1 MTSYHFRRLDIF
13 LLASAIAG
21 FIYFAWSYHSTYPDA
36 AVEHM
41 ISREAAE
48 AKANHLL
55 QQKNMHTPASLDS
68 FVVKTRIR
76 SDKGQ
81 IQYLQEKLGL
91 SKAVDV
97 FSEEIPVY
105 VWNVEWLRQTETEIQ
120 IGNNSDD
127 DRTARPKGHER
138 VEIQI
143 DGRGRLIYYNCQLKS
158 VDSLPRSRI
167 TDDEL
172 PPIPQSKTIT
182 ISPDSAKKI
191 VLTFLAQT
199 AGIRMHDFREDKFQT
214 TVDNNNESYEF
225 SFISKSTVY
234 DETVVI
240 TTRVRNSQISFYEL
254 RHQFPD
260 NYKQHKDRWL
270 DQSQGIIDVIMIML
284 ISLAVLIYFF
294 IRFKSGA
301 FDFKLGLFFGGV
313 VAVGFA
319 VMMALIM
326 GTQSWI
332 GLIVVIVFA
341 GGWYLLISGIS
352 VAVSASLT
360 RDVWPEKYQTF
371 EAIRRGRFWNQNFG
385 TSLLRGILLGG
396 IMLGVTSL
404 ILQSIPETTFIL
416 NKQSG
421 SKLDG
426 YGAIFLIA
434 TGLWTSV
441 LYFHSF
447 WLMPFSAI
455 RLKSKQNWMIYGS
468 GIIMG
473 IIYPYILSD
482 ATPVWTRL
490 AIGIFIGLVFTL
502 ILLRYDF
509 LTLITAGLF
518 AYIIQE
524 GYFFLL
530 MGDVVQSTI
539 LIVFLAGILIVALVG
554 ALSRERGDDLLE
566 FVPDYMRE
574 IEQKQR
580 MQREFEIAREIQ
592 TTMLCCKTPQSPKF
606 EIASMC
612 EPAYE
617 VGGDYFDFVNFH
629 DNHKTGIVIGDVSG
643 KGVSA
648 AFYMTLVKGILQT
661 QASQTT
667 ASTKETL
674 CRVNEIFYDQV
685 QRGKFISMIYAIF
698 DFNKNRVLMSRAG
711 HNPVLIKKTDTH
723 DPEKVTPGGIA
734 IGLTKGLAFSS
745 QIEEVSIEFKSGDV
759 FVFYTDG
766 FSEAMNAKGEEF
778 GEEKL
783 YALIQ
788 QFSHLEPQAIIQSI
802 RSEVGRFVGATPQH
816 DDMTMIVIKIK

>member
-1 MTSYHFRRLDIF
+1 MTSYHFRRFDLVI
-13 LLASAIAG
+13 LASAIAG
-21 FIYFAWSYHSTYPDA
+21 FTYFAWSYHSTYPEA
-36 AVEHM
+36 AIEHM
-41 ISREAAE
+41 IPREAVE
-48 AKANHLL
+48 TKAFHLL
-55 QQKNMHTPASLDS
+55 RQKNLLTPASLDS
-68 FVVKTRIR
+68 FSMKTRIR
-76 SDKGQ
+76 SDKGH

-127 DRTARPKGHER
+127 GRTARPKGYER

-143 DGRGRLIYYNCQLKS
+143 DGKGRLINYDCQLKS
-158 VDSLPRSRI
+158 VDSLPRSRA
-167 TDDEL
+167 TVDEL
-172 PPIPQSKTIT
+172 PPVPQSKTIT

-191 VLTFLAQT
+191 VLAFLTQT
-199 AGIRMHDFREDKFQT
+199 AGIRISDFREDKFQT

-225 SFISKSTVY
+225 TFISQSPRY

-240 TTRVRNSQISFYEL
+240 TTRVRNSQISFYEYKY
-254 RHQFPD
+254 QFPD
-260 NYKQHKDRWL
+260 DYKPHKERWL
-270 DQSQGIIDVIMIML
+270 DQSQDIIDIVMILL

-313 VAVGFA
+313 VAIGFA
-319 VMMALIM
+319 VMMGLIM

-352 VAVSASLT
+352 VAVTASLT

-385 TSLLRGILLGG
+385 TSLLRGILISG
-396 IMLGVTSL
+396 IILGVSSL
-404 ILQSIPETTFIL
+404 ILQLIPGTTFVL

-426 YGAIFLIA
+426 YGAIFLLA

-455 RLKSKQNWMIYGS
+455 RRKSKQNWMIGGY

-482 ATPVWTRL
+482 ASPVWTRL
-490 AIGIFIGLVFTL
+490 AVGIVIGLIFTL
-502 ILLRYDF
+502 IVLRYDF

-518 AYIIQE
+518 TFIIQE
-524 GYFFLL
+524 GYFFFL
-530 MGDVVQSTI
+530 MGDAVQSTV
-539 LIVFLAGILIVALVG
+539 LIVFLAGLLLVALVG

-592 TTMLCCKTPQSPKF
+592 TTMLCCKTPQSPAF

-617 VGGDYFDFVNFH
+617 VGGDYYDFVNFP
-629 DNHKTGIVIGDVSG
+629 DNHKVGIVIGDVSG

-698 DFNKNRVLMSRAG
+698 DFDNQRVLMSRAG

-723 DPEKVTPGGIA
+723 DPEKVTPGGMA
-734 IGLTKGLAFSS
+734 IGLTKGSAFANL
-745 QIEEVSIEFKSGDV
+745 IEEVTIEFKSGDV

-783 YALIQ
+783 YPLIQ
-788 QFSHLEPQAIIQSI
+788 QCSHLDPQTIIQSI
-802 RSEVGRFVGATPQH
+802 RNEIGRFVGSTPQH
-816 DDMTMIVIKIK
+816 DDMTMIVIKIR

>member
-1 MTSYHFRRLDIF
+1 MTSFHFRRLDII
-13 LLASAIAG
+13 LLVAAISG
-21 FIYFAWSYHSTYPDA
+21 FIYFTWSYHSTYPEA
-36 AVEHM
+36 AIEHM
-41 ISREAAE
+41 ISKETAE
-48 AKANHLL
+48 SKATNLL
-55 QQKNMHTPASLDS
+55 QQKNLLTPAKLDS
-68 FVVKTRIR
+68 FSMKTRIR

-91 SKAVDV
+91 KKAVDV
-97 FSEEIPVY
+97 FSDEIPVY
-105 VWNVEWLRQTETEIQ
+105 VWSIEWLHQTETEIQ

-127 DRTARPKGHER
+127 GRTARPKGYER

-143 DGRGRLIYYNCQLKS
+143 DGKGRLINYDCRLKS

-167 TDDEL
+167 TDEEL
-172 PPIPQSKTIT
+172 PPIPQNKTIT

-191 VLTFLAQT
+191 VLAFLTQT
-199 AGIRMHDFREDKFQT
+199 AGIQINDFREDKFQT

-225 SFISKSTVY
+225 TFVSKSSVY
-234 DETVVI
+234 DESVII
-240 TTRVRNSQISFYEL
+240 TTRVRNSQIAFYEFK
-254 RHQFPD
+254 HQFPD
-260 NYKQHKDRWL
+260 YYKPHKERWL
-270 DQSQGIIDVIMIML
+270 DQSQDIIDIVMIML
-284 ISLAVLIYFF
+284 ISLTVLIYFF

-326 GTQSWI
+326 GTQSWV

-360 RDVWPEKYQTF
+360 REVWPEKYQTF

-385 TSLLRGILLGG
+385 TSLLRGILISGIVLG
-396 IMLGVTSL
+396 ITSL
-404 ILQSIPETTFIL
+404 ILQTIPETTFVL

-434 TGLWTSV
+434 AGLWTSIV
-441 LYFHSF
+441 YFHSF

-455 RLKSKQNWMIYGS
+455 RRKSKQNWMIYGS

-482 ATPVWTRL
+482 ASPIWTRL
-490 AIGIFIGLVFTL
+490 VIGLFIGLTYTL

-518 AYIIQE
+518 TYIIQE

-530 MGDVVQSTI
+530 MGDVIQSTI
-539 LIVFLAGILIVALVG
+539 LIIFLASILLVALVG

-592 TTMLCCKTPQSPKF
+592 TTMLCCKTPQSSAF

-617 VGGDYFDFVNFH
+617 VGGDYYDFINFPG
-629 DNHKTGIVIGDVSG
+629 NNKVGIVIGDVSG

-661 QASQTT
+661 QASLTT
-667 ASTKETL
+667 TSTKETL

-698 DFNKNRVLMSRAG
+698 DFDSKRVLMSRAG
-711 HNPVLIKKTDTH
+711 HNPVLIKKSDTH
-723 DPEKVTPGGIA
+723 DPEKVTPGGMA
-734 IGLTKGLAFSS
+734 IGLTKGSAFSS

-766 FSEAMNAKGEEF
+766 FSEAMNAKNEEF

-788 QFSHLEPQAIIQSI
+788 QFSHLEPSSIIKSI
-802 RSEVGRFVGATPQH
+802 HSEIGRFVGSTPQH